1 VSIDRAL
8 LQRRI
13 VFAGVNLCAAFAVC
27 MLVVLPLATY
37 FGERKDE
44 ILETAGQLADVRAV
58 TERASRLAKAGRSGP
73 DPYLPAAEDRVASAD
88 LQAGLQA
95 LANGK
100 GLQIQAVRGLPAVP
114 KGRWRAI
121 PVGLEVEGPVEA
133 LRDLVAAIEQQTPFL
148 FITDISLRPL
158 SDGDDGRMRASMT
171 VEGALRGPAGSAPGP
186 LLSEGRS
193 GGVLAAT
200 ER

>member
-1 VSIDRAL
+1 VSGEREL

-13 VFAGVNLCAAFAVC
+13 VFVGANVCAALAVC

-44 ILETAGQLADVRAV
+44 ILETAAQLADVRAV

-73 DPYLPAAEDRVASAD
+73 DPYLPAAEERVASAD
-88 LQAGLQA
+88 LQASLQA

-100 GLQIQAVRGLPAVP
+100 GLQIQAVRGLPARQ

-121 PVGLEVEGPVEA
+121 PVGLDVEGPVEA

-158 SDGDDGRMRASMT
+158 SDGDDSRMRASMA
-171 VEGALRGPAGSAPGP
+171 VEGILRGPAGPAPGP